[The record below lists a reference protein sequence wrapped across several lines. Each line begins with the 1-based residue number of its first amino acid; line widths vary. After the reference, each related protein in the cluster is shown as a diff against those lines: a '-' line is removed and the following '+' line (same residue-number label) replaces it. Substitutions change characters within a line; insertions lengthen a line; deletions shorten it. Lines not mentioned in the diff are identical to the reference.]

1 MATTYSERTSQTLAG
16 TAAKASLYP
25 LIILFL
31 IQAVDQMNRFLPAA
45 LFPAL
50 KRQFSLSDFRLGSLS
65 SAFVFVAALGAV
77 PFGILVDRHSRV
89 RIAAVGDLAAS
100 IAMIAGGLANSFG

>member
-1 MATTYSERTSQTLAG
+1 MATTYSERAPQSLAG

-25 LIILFL
+25 LAILFL

-50 KRQFSLSDFRLGSLS
+50 KRQFALSDFRLGSLS
-65 SAFVFVAALGAV
+65 SAFVPAHQ
-77 PFGILVDRHSRV
+77 D
-89 RIAAVGDLAAS
+89 DLATK
-100 IAMIAGGLANSFG
+100 LC

>member
-1 MATTYSERTSQTLAG
+1 MSHNPPPAFEPDPASPDPASRRLAG

-25 LIILFL
+25 LVILFL

-50 KRQFSLSDFRLGSLS
+50 KRQFSLSDFQLGSLS
-65 SAFVFVAALGAV
+65 SAFVFL
-77 PFGILVDRHSRV
+77 
-89 RIAAVGDLAAS
+89 AAVAPVPCRLLLDPSSPPPTPPLAH
-100 IAMIAGGLANSFG
+100 L